1 MLNQNSGYLIFLKL
15 LDNLKKLEDINSE
28 IALSVMLAEETTT
41 NAQQID
47 NALSFMENAEKRLP
61 TIYGFPK

>member
-28 IALSVMLAEETTT
+28 IALSVMLAEDTTT

-47 NALSFMENAEKRLP
+47 NAMSFM
-61 TIYGFPK
+61 